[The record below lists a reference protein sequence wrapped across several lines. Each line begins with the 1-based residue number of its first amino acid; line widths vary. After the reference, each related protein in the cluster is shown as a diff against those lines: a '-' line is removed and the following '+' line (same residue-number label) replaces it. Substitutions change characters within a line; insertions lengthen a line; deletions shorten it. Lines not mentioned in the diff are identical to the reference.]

1 MPRVTIERDGCISCA
16 ACWGDCPEVFEE
28 NDDDGLS
35 QVKAEYRAGGDPAT
49 GQVPDDLEDC
59 AKGAAEA
66 CPVEVIH
73 VE

>member
-1 MPRVTIERDGCISCA
+1 MPMVTIDRDECISCA

-35 QVKAEYRAGGDPAT
+35 QIVAQYRTGGDLAN
-49 GQVPDDLEDC
+49 GQVPDDLTDC
-59 AKGAAEA
+59 ANSAAEA

-73 VE
+73 VD